1 MKPRIGL
8 ALGGGGARGF
18 AHIAYIQV
26 LDEIGIRPC
35 ILSGTSMGAI
45 VAAFYASGYS
55 GKDMEILAHGLGFRQ
70 IQKLFDLSLFTGSAL
85 LKGEGVEEFL
95 RKNLKVR
102 RFEDLEIPLKI
113 VATDFWNRSEL
124 IFDSGDLVQALRAS
138 ISIPGIFEPVVYRK
152 KVLIDGGASNPV
164 PYDVIRNLCDFLIA
178 IDVTGTRKPESKKKK
193 PTMLESILATFEI
206 MQASIIQNKMRV
218 IQPDLYCQPPLV
230 NVEILE
236 FHKLEE
242 ILKSTKMAIPHFKKA
257 LTIRLQQKK
266 KFLFFKKTK

>member
-1 MKPRIGL
+1 MKPRFGL

-18 AHIAYIQV
+18 AHIAYIQA
-26 LDEIGIRPC
+26 LEEMGIRPC

-55 GKDMEILAHGLGFRQ
+55 GKNMETLAHGFGFRQ
-70 IQKLFDLSLFTGSAL
+70 LQKFLDFSLFTGSAL

-113 VATDFWNRSEL
+113 VATDFWNRTEV
-124 IFDSGDLVQALRAS
+124 IFDSGDLVQAIRAS
-138 ISIPGIFEPVVYRK
+138 ISIPGLFEPVVYRK

-164 PYDVIRNLCDFLIA
+164 PYDIIRSHCDFLIA

-206 MQASIIQNKMRV
+206 MQASIIQNKMRL
-218 IQPDLYCQPPLV
+218 IQPDLYCEPPLI
-230 NVEILE
+230 NVGILE

-242 ILKSTKMAIPHFKKA
+242 ILDSAKMALPHFKKA
-257 LTIRLQQKK
+257 LAIRLQRKK
-266 KFLFFKKTK
+266 NFLFFNKNQ